1 MHTHLKLHSALNQRT
16 QAYEFLYF
24 ESLYLLMCL
33 FISIKTKLYHT
44 YIYEA
49 QSNPTKIDLSINS
62 INLFLSF
69 IYSFLSI
76 PIFFHD

>member
-1 MHTHLKLHSALNQRT
+1 
-16 QAYEFLYF
+16 
-24 ESLYLLMCL
+24 MCL
-33 FISIKTKLYHT
+33 FISIKTKFKYT
-44 YIYEA
+44 YTYED

-76 PIFFHD
+76 PISFHDSELEQFNSYLPPP